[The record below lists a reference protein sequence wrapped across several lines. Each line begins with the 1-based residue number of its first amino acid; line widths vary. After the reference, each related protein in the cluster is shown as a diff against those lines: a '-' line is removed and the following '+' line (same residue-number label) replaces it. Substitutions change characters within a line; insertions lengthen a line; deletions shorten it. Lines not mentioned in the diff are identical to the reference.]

1 MPAGFAAETEKFLKN
16 ALGRHRVMN
25 AGPSFKSPSP
35 LKFIILVF
43 ALSIPFRLIGAGAE
57 HPADR
62 LPVQLPV
69 SSLMAVC
76 PMGAALILVYREEK
90 YAGIKSKKKSTYPAL
105 LLLEGAAVS
114 ESFPRSGHQKKD
126 MVCAHPVVDA
136 GGHVSVLRRYA
147 PYGKCASRMANS
159 AFYDTGVFLLPRSAK
174 RRGEW
179 DMPSIRCRIGGTPCP
194 PA

>member
-1 MPAGFAAETEKFLKN
+1 MAGMPAGFAAETEKFLKN

-90 YAGIKSKKKSTYPAL
+90 YAGIKSKKKSTYSAL

-114 ESFPRSGHQKKD
+114 ER
-126 MVCAHPVVDA
+126 VCVHPVADA
-136 GGHVSVLRRYA
+136 GGHVPVLRRYA

-159 AFYDTGVFLLPRSAK
+159 AFYDTGVFFIAA
-174 RRGEW
+174 
-179 DMPSIRCRIGGTPCP
+179 IGKEAG
-194 PA
+194 

>member
-1 MPAGFAAETEKFLKN
+1 
-16 ALGRHRVMN
+16 MN

-90 YAGIKSKKKSTYPAL
+90 YAGIKSKKKSTYSAL

-114 ESFPRSGHQKKD
+114 ER
-126 MVCAHPVVDA
+126 VCVHPVADA
-136 GGHVSVLRRYA
+136 GGHVPVLRRYA

-159 AFYDTGVFLLPRSAK
+159 AFYDTGVFFIAA
-174 RRGEW
+174 
-179 DMPSIRCRIGGTPCP
+179 IGKEAG
-194 PA
+194 